1 MDLLKDAPKETQL
14 AVDLIYLLESSNIE
28 TDVVLK
34 ALDIV
39 KSDYLSKQAT
49 QGSTQWVA
57 KINLT
62 D

>member
-1 MDLLKDAPKETQL
+1 MDPLKDAPKETQL

-49 QGSTQWVA
+49 QGST
-57 KINLT
+57 
-62 D
+62 